1 MTARLVATVLASA
14 LLAFAAPGG
23 AEEEKLSPAQGAP
36 TTRWASSTTAENR
49 PSAQGAP
56 SGPMLHGKLELSLA
70 AAIAMGLE
78 NNLDVQVQR
87 YGPILSGY
95 DEEIAWGA
103 YDPELYAE
111 IGYSDINTPNTNP
124 LFGPAEGTDRKTD
137 GLAGFRGLVPLLGS
151 EYLLDF
157 DGSKQSTNNQFEVFS
172 PKFLSSWSIN
182 FRQPLLKD
190 LIWNEPWTQ
199 VKTTRILLESS
210 QEEFRRAVMD
220 TVGAIE
226 GAYWT
231 LIANEERFRVARKSV
246 DTARALLEQTQ
257 TQHEV
262 GVVSKVEVTEAEAGL
277 ARREFE
283 VIVAENQYR
292 NQLDVLIDL
301 VLGPHLRA
309 ASTLE
314 IEPTDR
320 PQDYVQYDVDVEA
333 AVALAFANRPEL
345 AAARKEVER
354 QTIQAKFTG
363 NQRLPELDGQL
374 SYGQQGASGFQNRH
388 WGGFGVGTQ
397 PESEGGFGRS
407 FDDYDENPAFTARAF
422 LSIPLPNTAARK
434 RHSRAQMEVRRAQ
447 SLLRRQEQQVVLEV
461 RESARNLKA
470 SQEGIESAERALSSA
485 NEQLRAERIRLEYGE
500 STPFDVLQREEQFV
514 EAEVGL
520 IDAYRAYYV
529 SATSLDRSQG
539 TILRNRNIKI
549 DQVSALR

>member
-1 MTARLVATVLASA
+1 MTARLVATALASL

-23 AEEEKLSPAQGAP
+23 AEEEKLSP
-36 TTRWASSTTAENR
+36 
-49 PSAQGAP
+49 AQGAP

-103 YDPELYAE
+103 YDPEMFGEILYTDVT
-111 IGYSDINTPNTNP
+111 SPTSSF
-124 LFGPAEGTDRKTD
+124 LEGEESVTDRSTA
-137 GLAGFRGLVPLLGS
+137 GFGGFRGIVPLLS
-151 EYLLDF
+151 TEYSGQF
-157 DGSKQSTNNQFEVFS
+157 DGGRYATD
-172 PKFLSSWSIN
+172 
-182 FRQPLLKD
+182 RLKD

-199 VKTTRILLESS
+199 VKTTRVLLETS
-210 QEEFRRAVMD
+210 QEDFRRAVMD

-283 VIVAENQYR
+283 LIVAENQYR
-292 NQLDVLIDL
+292 NQLDVLINL

-354 QTIQAKFTG
+354 QTIQAKFTS
-363 NQRLPELDGQL
+363 NQRLPEVDGIL
-374 SYGQQGASGFQNRH
+374 SFGRQGLSGFQKR
-388 WGGFGVGTQ
+388 GYDPCDPRFPARGCPDVEVSQGDFGNT
-397 PESEGGFGRS
+397 
-407 FDDYDENPAFTARAF
+407 FDDYSDSPAFVGGVRF
-422 LSIPLPNTAARK
+422 GIPIPNTSARK

-461 RESARNLKA
+461 RESARNLTA
-470 SQEGIESAERALSSA
+470 SQEGIESAERALTSA

>member
-1 MTARLVATVLASA
+1 MTARLVATVLNCA
-14 LLAFAAPGG
+14 LLALAAPVA
-23 AEEEKLSPAQGAP
+23 AEEEKLSPAPGV
-36 TTRWASSTTAENR
+36 
-49 PSAQGAP
+49 P

-103 YDPELYAE
+103 YDPEFYAE
-111 IGYSDINTPNTNP
+111 FGYSDINTPNTN
-124 LFGPAEGTDRKTD
+124 LLWGPPEGTDRETD
-137 GLAGFRGLVPLLGS
+137 GVAGFRGLVPLLS
-151 EYLLDF
+151 SQYTVDF
-157 DGSKQSTNNQFEVFS
+157 DGSKKTTNQPWEGFS
-172 PKFLSSWSIN
+172 PKFNSSWSLN

-190 LIWNEPWTQ
+190 LVWNEPWTQ
-199 VKTTRILLESS
+199 VKTSRIRLEASR
-210 QEEFRRAVMD
+210 EDFRRAVMD

-226 GAYWT
+226 SAYWT
-231 LIANEERFRVARKSV
+231 LIANDERFRVARKSV
-246 DTARALLEQTQ
+246 ETARALLEQTR

-277 ARREFE
+277 ARREYE

-320 PQDYVQYDVDVEA
+320 PQDYVQYEVDVEA

-363 NQRLPELDGQL
+363 NQRLPELDGMI
-374 SYGQQGASGFQNRH
+374 SYGQQGVSGFENPDY
-388 WGGFGVGTQ
+388 GGPFGGTP
-397 PESEGGFGRS
+397 PESQGGFGRS
-407 FDDYDENPAFTARAF
+407 FDDFDENPAFVARAF

-434 RHSRAQMEVRRAQ
+434 RHSRALMELRRAQ
-447 SLLRRQEQQVVLEV
+447 SQLRRQEQQVVLEV

-470 SQEGIESAERALSSA
+470 SQEGIESAERALTSA

-520 IDAYRAYYV
+520 IAAYQAYYV
-529 SATSLDRSQG
+529 SATSLDRNQG

-549 DQVSALR
+549 DEVSALR

>member
-1 MTARLVATVLASA
+1 MTARIAATILNCA
-14 LLAFAAPGG
+14 LLALAAPGG
-23 AEEEKLSPAQGAP
+23 ADEEKLSPAQGA
-36 TTRWASSTTAENR
+36 R
-49 PSAQGAP
+49 

-70 AAIAMGLE
+70 GAIAMGLE

-103 YDPELYAE
+103 FDPQLYAE
-111 IGYSDINTPNTNP
+111 LVYSDVTTPTSSP
-124 LFGPAEGTDRKTD
+124 LVGDEKFTDRNTA
-137 GLAGFRGLVPLLGS
+137 GFGGFRGILPLLS
-151 EYLLDF
+151 TEYSAQF
-157 DGSKQSTNNQFEVFS
+157 DGGRYVTDQRFETLS
-172 PKFLSSWSIN
+172 PKLESSWSL
-182 FRQPLLKD
+182 RLTQPLLKD

-199 VKTTRILLESS
+199 VKTTRIRFESS
-210 QEEFRRAVMD
+210 REEFRRAVMD
-220 TVGAIE
+220 TVSAIE

-231 LIANEERFRVARKSV
+231 LIADEERFRVARKSV
-246 DTARALLEQTQ
+246 DTARALLEQTE

-283 VIVAENQYR
+283 LIVAENQYR

-320 PQDYVQYDVDVEA
+320 AQDYVQYEVDVEA
-333 AVALAFANRPEL
+333 AVALAFTNRPEL

-354 QTIQAKFTG
+354 QTVRSKFAS
-363 NQRLPELDGQL
+363 NQRLPELDGIL
-374 SYGQQGASGFQNRH
+374 
-388 WGGFGVGTQ
+388 
-397 PESEGGFGRS
+397 GFGRQGLAGS
-407 FDDYDENPAFTARAF
+407 QKKGLDPCNPDFGTPPPGCPGLDLSQGDFGNTFDDYSDSPAFTAGVR
-422 LSIPLPNTAARK
+422 LGIPIPNTAARK
-434 RHSRAQMEVRRAQ
+434 QHSRTLMELRRAQ
-447 SLLRRQEQQVVLEV
+447 SRLRRQEQQVILEV

-470 SQEGIESAERALSSA
+470 SQEGIESATRALTSA
-485 NEQLRAERIRLEYGE
+485 AEQLRAERIRLEYGE

-520 IDAYRAYYV
+520 IDAYRAHLL
-529 SATSLDRSQG
+529 SATSLDRNQG

>member
-1 MTARLVATVLASA
+1 MTARIVATVLNCA
-14 LLAFAAPGG
+14 LLALAAPGG
-23 AEEEKLSPAQGAP
+23 AEEEKLSPAQAA
-36 TTRWASSTTAENR
+36 R
-49 PSAQGAP
+49 

-70 AAIAMGLE
+70 GAIAMGLE
-78 NNLDVQVQR
+78 NNLSVQVER

-103 YDPELYAE
+103 FDPQLFAE

-124 LFGPAEGTDRKTD
+124 IWGPPEGTDRETD
-137 GLAGFRGLVPLLGS
+137 GLAGFRGMVPLLGS
-151 EYLLDF
+151 EYLVDF
-157 DGSKQSTNNQFEVFS
+157 DGSRRSTNNPLEDFS
-172 PKFLSSWSIN
+172 PKFDSSWSLN

-199 VKTTRILLESS
+199 VKTTRIRFESS
-210 QEEFRRAVMD
+210 REEFRRAVMD

-231 LIANEERFRVARKSV
+231 LIADEERFRVARKSV
-246 DTARALLEQTQ
+246 DTARALLEQTE

-262 GVVSKVEVTEAEAGL
+262 GVVSRVEVTEAEAGL

-320 PQDYVQYDVDVEA
+320 AQDYVQYEVDVEA
-333 AVALAFANRPEL
+333 AVALAFENRPEL

-363 NQRLPELDGQL
+363 NQRLPELDGAI
-374 SYGQQGASGFQNRH
+374 SYGQQGVSGFENRH
-388 WGGFGVGTQ
+388 SLPIFGD
-397 PESEGGFGRS
+397 PPDAEGGFGRS
-407 FDDYDENPAFTARAF
+407 FDDYDENPQFVARAF
-422 LSIPLPNTAARK
+422 LSIPIPNTAARK
-434 RHSRAQMEVRRAQ
+434 RHSRTLMELRRAQ
-447 SLLRRQEQQVVLEV
+447 SQLRRQEQQVVLEV

-470 SQEGIESAERALSSA
+470 SQEGIESATRSLTSA

-520 IDAYRAYYV
+520 IDAYRAYRV
-529 SATSLDRSQG
+529 SATSLDRNQG